1 VAFGNLH
8 VRFPVE
14 PADSSIGGAMKT
26 AFPLSALTAVLA
38 LAACSGGDEPDAAVA
53 GDPAVADLAALGGPV
68 ATGGAPSQG
77 ITVTGNGT
85 ASAVP
90 DVAEWSF
97 GVRSDAGSADEALRA
112 NSRAMERVLAALRS
126 AGLRGKD
133 LRTEQVSVYPRT
145 GPNGRRVDGYSASN
159 TVHAV
164 VRDLGAAGDVVNAAV
179 GAGANE
185 VYGPTLRL
193 ADARAQYRAAV
204 DSAYADARA
213 RAEAIAAEAGLELGA
228 PVAIVEGAGGGVIPY
243 DARAA
248 AEAGDA
254 ALSVPVEPGVQEVTA
269 TLSVTFSIG

>member
-1 VAFGNLH
+1 VPF
-8 VRFPVE
+8 RVE
-14 PADSSIGGAMKT
+14 LANSSIGGAMKIAVPLA
-26 AFPLSALTAVLA
+26 AFTAVLA

-53 GDPAVADLAALGGPV
+53 GDAAVADLAALGGPA
-68 ATGGAPSQG
+68 ATGGASSQG

-85 ASAVP
+85 ARAVP

-97 GVRSDAGSADEALRA
+97 GVRSDAGSADEALRS
-112 NSRAMERVLAALRS
+112 NSEAMERVLAALRS
-126 AGLRGKD
+126 AGLREED

-145 GPNGRRVDGYSASN
+145 GADGQSVDGYSASN

-164 VRDLGAAGDVVNAAV
+164 VRDLGAAGDVVDAAV

-185 VYGPTLRL
+185 VYGPTLSL

-204 DSAYADARA
+204 DSAYADAHA
-213 RAEAIAAEAGLELGA
+213 RAEAIAAEAGLELGV
-228 PVAIVEGAGGGVIPY
+228 PVAIVEGTGGGVMPY

-248 AEAGDA
+248 AEDA

-269 TLSVTFSIG
+269 TLSVTFAIG